1 MDDGRFQ
8 RGLACAAAT
17 VVGGVFV
24 WAGVVKAMRPEIAMP
39 AVRELLPSG
48 MQGVSSVLGAV
59 CALAAIEIAV
69 GLSLVM
75 RRQPMRW
82 GIVAAGLLAVYTG
95 YLGWLLMRPD
105 APRCGCLGIE
115 VGATARQEHL
125 AGVMRNVGLMLC
137 AVLVMRG
144 AHADAAARSGQAT
157 TGGATTGGA
166 TSGGATTGEAR
177 AAMPVKTA

>member
-1 MDDGRFQ
+1 M
-8 RGLACAAAT
+8 

-24 WAGVVKAMRPEIAMP
+24 WAGVAKAMRPEIAMP

-48 MQGVSSVLGAV
+48 MQGVSTVLGAV
-59 CALAAIEIAV
+59 CVLAAIEIAV

-82 GIVAAGLLAVYTG
+82 GIAATALLAAYTV

-125 AGVMRNVGLMLC
+125 AGVVRNVGLMLC

-144 AHADAAARSGQAT
+144 AHADATARKGVAV
-157 TGGATTGGA
+157 TGEKGSA
-166 TSGGATTGEAR
+166 EAR